1 MPRRVTWIL
10 WTLTAAAFAAG
21 GAWVA
26 RQHDS
31 SAVALASGTWL
42 PQPRK
47 VGPFALTDQ
56 AGAPFS
62 QEHLRGRP
70 SLVFF
75 GFTHCPHI
83 CPTTLAKLVQV
94 KRESGIPDLRVIL
107 VSVDPERDTPAVLA
121 TYLRSFDPELVGLTG
136 DKRVVEGLARNMNV
150 AMARTEQPGGSY
162 TMDHSATV
170 FLVDA
175 RGALVAV
182 FTPPIESPNLA
193 ADLRGVA
200 SRLTG

>member
-10 WTLTAAAFAAG
+10 WTLAAAACAAG

-31 SAVALASGTWL
+31 SPVVLASGTWL
-42 PQPRK
+42 QQPRPIE
-47 VGPFALTDQ
+47 PFALIDQ
-56 AGAPFS
+56 TGAPFS
-62 QEHLRGRP
+62 QAQLRGRP

-75 GFTHCPHI
+75 GFTHCPQV
-83 CPTTLAKLVQV
+83 CPTTLAKLAQV
-94 KRESGIPDLRVIL
+94 KRDSGIPDLRVIL
-107 VSVDPERDTPAVLA
+107 VSVDPERDTPAALA
-121 TYLRSFDPELVGLTG
+121 TYLGNFDPEFVGVTG
-136 DKRVVEGLARNMNV
+136 GKSAIEGLAKDFRV
-150 AMARTEQPGGSY
+150 AMARSELPGGTY

>member
-10 WTLTAAAFAAG
+10 WTLAAAACAAG

-42 PQPRK
+42 PQPRQ
-47 VGPFALTDQ
+47 VEPFALIDHT
-56 AGAPFS
+56 GAPFT
-62 QEHLRGRP
+62 QEQLRGRP

-75 GFTHCPHI
+75 GFTNCPHI
-83 CPTTLAKLVQV
+83 CPTTLNKLVQV
-94 KRESGIPDLRVIL
+94 KRESGVPDLRVIL
-107 VSVDPERDTPAVLA
+107 VSVDPERDTPAALA
-121 TYLRSFDPELVGLTG
+121 KYLGGFDPEFVGLTG
-136 DKRVVEGLARNMNV
+136 DRRVIERLARNFAV
-150 AMARTEQPGGSY
+150 AMARTDQPGGTY
-162 TMDHSATV
+162 TMDHTSAV

-175 RGALVAV
+175 RGELVAL
-182 FTPPIESPNLA
+182 FTPPIESPGLA

>member
-1 MPRRVTWIL
+1 MPRRVNWIL
-10 WTLTAAAFAAG
+10 WTLAAAACAAG

-26 RQHDS
+26 WQHDS

-42 PQPRK
+42 PQPRNIE
-47 VGPFALTDQ
+47 PFTLTDHT
-56 AGAPFS
+56 GAPFS
-62 QEHLRGRP
+62 LEQLRGRP

-75 GFTHCPHI
+75 GFTHCPHV

-94 KRESGIPDLRVIL
+94 KRDSGIRDLRVIL
-107 VSVDPERDTPAVLA
+107 VTVDPERDTPAALA
-121 TYLRSFDPELVGLTG
+121 TYLGNFDPEFVGLTG
-136 DKRVVEGLARNMNV
+136 DQRVIEALAKDLSV
-150 AMARTEQPGGSY
+150 AMARTELPGGTY
-162 TMDHSATV
+162 TMDHTAAV

-182 FTPPIESPNLA
+182 FTPPIESPKVA